1 MDEPRTHSPSPVAE
15 AAERRPDLTDVLRWH
30 GGWAGALAFAA
41 VVLWLTAP
49 WTRSAGFALAIDAAP
64 ALGFF
69 IARNYDGPRLRT
81 GLLIAWTAAGA
92 AAAVLTGGLASPLA
106 VWCLAP
112 LVASVLLGGR
122 HRLAQG
128 AALAVVAVA
137 VTALAQA
144 AGLVGVQPTGPLSFG
159 LGFTGLATTASGAAF
174 GLLLKRGDAEA
185 APAVSTATD
194 DATAILDAQPY
205 LILVLDRAGQVL
217 RAFGHAPTGIDGQAL
232 RGGGLVKLVGG
243 GDYLLFREALA
254 DAARDGTARF
264 GFRRNGAEGVSLML
278 EVARLPDDRLAAT
291 LRDVSADR
299 AREAGLENAVEEA
312 QSLAAGRARFL
323 ANMSHEL
330 RTPLN
335 AIMGFS
341 DIMRERIFGE
351 LSPKYGEYADLIH
364 DAGAHLLDL
373 INDVLDMSKIEADKY
388 ELKLDRL
395 DAREPVSAGLR
406 LMRGQADDLGVTL
419 RGVLP
424 PQPLEVDADGRALKQ
439 IVLNLISN
447 ALKFTPRGGLVTV
460 SLSTLA
466 GAMELSVADSGIGIS
481 AADLERLGKPYE
493 QAGDA
498 SQQAKGTGLGLSLV
512 RAFAEL
518 HGGEMVIESRL
529 GEGAAVTVRLPVLA
543 PETEALAGGR
553 TVTSAGGDGGA
564 RVIAASAF
572 KRLSAGWRP
581 GRRDRRRNRRPRN
594 RRCAPDRRPRRRRR
608 NRSPPLR
615 ADRAPRGSPPPPWG
629 SGRRSH
635 RARPAAGAGDRRRY
649 GPRAGRR
656 WSPRGAACAPAA
668 AAGRRR
674 WPGWCSDRAPRRA
687 PCRAGPGGR
696 YRAGP
701 HPGSSRSRVACCRRR
716 GRPGP
721 ASRRWRRSGLDCDSF
736 QTVVRTGEAR
746 TAIQVETS
754 PG

>member
-1 MDEPRTHSPSPVAE
+1 MDESRTQSPSPVAE

-30 GGWAGALAFAA
+30 GGWAGALAFAG
-41 VVLWLTAP
+41 VVLWLTVP
-49 WTRSAGFALAIDAAP
+49 WTRGAGFALAIDAAP

-112 LVASVLLGGR
+112 LVAAVLLGGR

-128 AALAVVAVA
+128 AALALVAVA

-144 AGLVGVQPTGPLSFG
+144 AGLAGVQPTGPLSFG
-159 LGFTGLATTASGAAF
+159 LGLTGLATTAAGAAF
-174 GLLLKRGDAEA
+174 GLLLKRSDAET
-185 APAVSTATD
+185 APAASAMSPGSD
-194 DATAILDAQPY
+194 DAAAILEAQPY
-205 LILVLDRAGQVL
+205 LVLVLDRAGQVQ
-217 RAFGHAPTGIDGQAL
+217 RAFGRAPAGIDGQAL
-232 RGGGLVKLVGG
+232 RGGGLVKLVAG

-264 GFRRNGAEGVSLML
+264 SFRRNGVESMSLIL
-278 EVARLPDDRLAAT
+278 DVARLSEDRLAAT
-291 LRDVSADR
+291 LRDVSAER
-299 AREAGLENAVEEA
+299 AREAGLENAVAEA
-312 QSLAAGRARFL
+312 QSLAAGRSRFL

-341 DIMRERIFGE
+341 DIMREKIFGE

-364 DAGAHLLDL
+364 DAGTHLLDL
-373 INDVLDMSKIEADKY
+373 INDVLDMSKIEAAKY

-406 LMRGQADDLGVTL
+406 LMRGQADDVGVTL

-460 SLSTLA
+460 SLHALA

-498 SQQAKGTGLGLSLV
+498 GQQARGTGLGLSLV

-518 HGGEMVIESRL
+518 HGGEMVIESQL
-529 GEGAAVTVRLPVLA
+529 GEGTAVTVRLPVLA
-543 PETEALAGGR
+543 SAAEPALAEPDE
-553 TVTSAGGDGGA
+553 APLGGA
-564 RVIAASAF
+564 QVIAF
-572 KRLSAGWRP
+572 NPQR
-581 GRRDRRRNRRPRN
+581 
-594 RRCAPDRRPRRRRR
+594 
-608 NRSPPLR
+608 
-615 ADRAPRGSPPPPWG
+615 
-629 SGRRSH
+629 
-635 RARPAAGAGDRRRY
+635 
-649 GPRAGRR
+649 
-656 WSPRGAACAPAA
+656 
-668 AAGRRR
+668 
-674 WPGWCSDRAPRRA
+674 
-687 PCRAGPGGR
+687 
-696 YRAGP
+696 
-701 HPGSSRSRVACCRRR
+701 
-716 GRPGP
+716 
-721 ASRRWRRSGLDCDSF
+721 
-736 QTVVRTGEAR
+736 
-746 TAIQVETS
+746 
-754 PG
+754 